1 MMFLKSLY
9 KIIVSKSERTIRKI
23 GILSE
28 VKISTDTLMRSCSI
42 LKSDFIF
49 ARNWPKK
56 TFYLNLAENR
66 QIRLNIGLDPDHKL
80 TAEFESILQELSD
93 DFNIKYV
100 SM

>member
-49 ARNWPKK
+49 ARNWTKK
-56 TFYLNLAENR
+56 TFYLNLADNR

-80 TAEFESILQELSD
+80 TAGFESILQELSD

-100 SM
+100 LM